1 MACGAEATIGGHQI
15 GLEAAIMKI
24 LWLSFYGSKFLWH
37 NQFFQFLAPQEV
49 NGNISTVVRG
59 LGCCF
64 GLQGMPPSDGPFYR
78 GVLGFNAANPKHLG
92 YI

>member
-49 NGNISTVVRG
+49 KWEHLHGGSW
-59 LGCCF
+59 F
-64 GLQGMPPSDGPFYR
+64 GLLLWIAGDAS
-78 GVLGFNAANPKHLG
+78 
-92 YI
+92 